1 MVNTKCVGGFANFFL
16 LSDLSNS
23 LDSELR
29 KLRETYNKLKKEYDH
44 AKEKLK
50 FFEKVF

>member
-1 MVNTKCVGGFANFFL
+1 MLVCWYKVSRFRELCAA
-16 LSDLSNS
+16 DLSNS

-29 KLRETYNKLKKEYDH
+29 RLRETYSKLKKEYDH

-50 FFEKVF
+50 FFEKV